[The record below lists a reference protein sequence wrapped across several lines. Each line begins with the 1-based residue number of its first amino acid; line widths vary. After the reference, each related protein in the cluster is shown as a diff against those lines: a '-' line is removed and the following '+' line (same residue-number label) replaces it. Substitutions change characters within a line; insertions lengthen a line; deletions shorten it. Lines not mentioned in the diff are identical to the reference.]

1 MKNHPETN
9 VVRAVQNSLDDAL
22 LKPEYRDR
30 SDRHPVAGH
39 CYTAAEAVYHLMGG
53 RASGLVPVNIRHEG
67 DSHWYL
73 KDIRNNRFID
83 PTHEQFKDPVPY
95 EQGTPKGFLTTQPS
109 KRAQIIMDRAQNYLQ
124 QYENEPNKF
133 TTIPYDVPPS
143 EEPMNKS
150 GALDPQ
156 FTQKNPNMRYAYHST
171 WPHAIHSI
179 LDRGLIPHDN
189 PEGYGASNYSGTWVE
204 PRANRVY
211 LGTEKKV
218 NNYDAPMLRVDL
230 DKVRSDD
237 LGSDEDAH
245 SGRADQISVPRPQSE
260 FAFRHEHGETLG
272 GWADKHADIL
282 DSPEN
287 VQYSYANHGTIS
299 HLGKIPPQAIDINPN
314 WDVEELYEFYE
325 GGLEDYGDDPYYR
338 KQIAELQEKKDG
350 IEEFLKEEYLR
361 RTGIVPERGADIH
374 QLMEWFKEQQSER
387 RWMEKNEYHSY
398 TSSFSIEAA
407 WPDIMQKAKRY
418 LDTGKVVL
426 HRNGFNHVVGT
437 IIGDHGTYQTEL
449 SRQDPDSRAITGWSC
464 SCPWGDYA
472 WGRSRKFRKYEGRPC
487 AHVLSLLWKA
497 YSTPL
502 DEDME
507 EDQVPANGEK
517 TPMIPEIQEQQ
528 QEQVE
533 ESPEYE
539 ELEPDSTLEPPS
551 VKDLTLPG
559 QPLPPGGPPQK
570 DLVPKLDPNVNQPM
584 KNPPVPPKN
593 PYHLPGAL
601 SRRYAHVARFVAGE
615 DIPVFVK
622 VTAVDV
628 AKLKHLIE
636 EGQTPIAKAVT
647 PIYGE
652 YSGGKIPVPNA
663 SPQRMH
669 DDGTP
674 LYGIHDL
681 GWDPKTNT
689 QMWPPQTGPEETG
702 RFGEIPVGAS
712 LEVWDVDVT
721 TGWILVAYSTNFGPL
736 QHHLIRAWVEPQEI
750 ALTGRS
756 TPFTRRK
763 THDA

>member
-1 MKNHPETN
+1 MKKHPETN
-9 VVRAVQNSLDDAL
+9 VVRAVRNSLDDTL

-30 SDRHPVAGH
+30 PDRHPVAGH
-39 CYTAAEAVYHLMGG
+39 CYTAAEAVYHLLGG
-53 RASGLVPVNIRHEG
+53 RESGLVPVNIRHEG

-73 KDIRNNRFID
+73 KDINTGRIID
-83 PTHEQFKDPVPY
+83 PTVEQFKEPVPY
-95 EQGTPKGFLTTQPS
+95 QHGTPKGFLTSQPS
-109 KRAQIIMDRAQNYLQ
+109 KRAQIIMDKAQDYLQ
-124 QYENEPNKF
+124 QYENDPNKF
-133 TTIPYDVPPS
+133 VAAPYDVAPGQAV
-143 EEPMNKS
+143 ENKLA
-150 GALDPQ
+150 ALDPQ
-156 FTQKNPNMRYAYHST
+156 FTMKNPGMRYAYHST

-179 LDRGLIPHDN
+179 LDRGLIPHDD
-189 PEGYGASNYSGTWVE
+189 PEGYAASNYSGQWTA

-211 LGTEKKV
+211 LGTENLV
-218 NNYDAPMLRVDL
+218 SRYDSPMLRVDL
-230 DKVRSDD
+230 DKLDRNNI
-237 LGSDEDAH
+237 GSDEDAH
-245 SGRADQISVPRPQSE
+245 HLRHSEIGLPAPSSE
-260 FAFRHEHGETLG
+260 FDYRHGQGDSLG
-272 GWADKHADIL
+272 DWADKNSDIIDL
-282 DSPEN
+282 PEN
-287 VQYSYANHGTIS
+287 VEHSYRSFGSIS
-299 HLGKIPPQAIDINPN
+299 HHGRIPPHAIEINPN
-314 WDVEELYEFYE
+314 WDLRDSYDLAKSS
-325 GGLEDYGDDPYYR
+325 LEHYVDDPKYY
-338 KQIAELQEKKDG
+338 AKDIRE
-350 IEEFLKEEYLR
+350 IEERLEGIQEFLREEYVRQTGSVPDFHATPDLDLMDWFENLQAR
-361 RTGIVPERGADIH
+361 RRDQESR
-374 QLMEWFKEQQSER
+374 
-387 RWMEKNEYHSY
+387 

-418 LDTGKVVL
+418 LDTGKTIV

-601 SRRYAHVARFVAGE
+601 SRRYAHVARFVAGG

-756 TPFTRRK
+756 TPFTRRQR
-763 THDA
+763 